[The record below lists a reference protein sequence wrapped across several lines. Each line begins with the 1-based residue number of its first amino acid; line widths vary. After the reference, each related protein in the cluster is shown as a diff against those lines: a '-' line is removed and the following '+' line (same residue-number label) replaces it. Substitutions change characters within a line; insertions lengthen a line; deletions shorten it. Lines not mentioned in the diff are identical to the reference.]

1 MQERLH
7 EDFQLQKSFHQ
18 LVPIFMKGTIM
29 VWDLE
34 TMEQNNREATYNYVE
49 RNKDII
55 DSAVTQ
61 VLSIVLNQITNTL
74 KTVNLETADVIRT
87 IREEVRKELQEIVI
101 EEKLGMKENDK

>member
-1 MQERLH
+1 
-7 EDFQLQKSFHQ
+7 
-18 LVPIFMKGTIM
+18 M

-34 TMEQNNREATYNYVE
+34 TMERNNREATYNYVE